1 MKPSGTFIDFLGE
14 ISLKAVLKK
23 ILLEIFI
30 EITKTTDASADQ
42 KILAGRGFP
51 LGGVISSA
59 ERFGYPSAIAT
70 RLAAQKSQ
78 NAILLAHYL
87 AELFQNYFCHSAN
100 ELEATERAIAQN
112 LQVTAND
119 RGWLTMTLA
128 DQGII
133 AWLNLL
139 KSVELPA
146 PAHQDWQY
154 SLSRLQKHHFPLC
167 DRLKLSLP
175 ALLGWADARCGTLI
189 TQAKQTKGA
198 NCHPPEPPL
207 ALSANRNCHW
217 TSQAPPACHDLL
229 KAVIQAIDGWAD
241 KSGTGAAAL
250 QQGYAVAA
258 AVYAFDAAMPI
269 ATVKT
274 RSPLIQAT
282 IWSTLEVAQ
291 KCLALIAMSTFGQRL
306 SPYF

>member
-1 MKPSGTFIDFLGE
+1 MKPSGTFIDFLRE

-23 ILLEIFI
+23 ILLETFI
-30 EITKTTDASADQ
+30 EITKTTDAYADQ
-42 KILAGRGFP
+42 KILADKSFP
-51 LGGVISSA
+51 LGGVISLA
-59 ERFGYPSAIAT
+59 ERFGYPSAIAP
-70 RLAAQKSQ
+70 RLAAPNSQ
-78 NAILLAHYL
+78 NAILLAHSL

-100 ELEATERAIAQN
+100 GLEAREGAIAQN
-112 LQVTAND
+112 LQVIAND
-119 RGWLTMTLA
+119 CGWLTMTLA
-128 DQGII
+128 DQGVI
-133 AWLNLL
+133 AWLSLL
-139 KSVELPA
+139 NAVELPA

-167 DRLKLSLP
+167 DRFKLSLP

-207 ALSANRNCHW
+207 ALAANRDCHW

-229 KAVIQAIDGWAD
+229 KAVIQAIDGWVD
-241 KSGTGAAAL
+241 KSGAGEAAL
-250 QQGYAVAA
+250 QQGYAVAT

-269 ATVKT
+269 GTVKP

-282 IWSTLEVAQ
+282 IWSTLEAAQ

-306 SPYF
+306 APYF